1 MAGVEP
7 RDLRPGLHAQGV
19 KALLV
24 KREGLV
30 QQGLAVADEFG
41 RLVGLGKRQLVVNEL
56 GGTAHQVEGA
66 VRVGLGKGVPLLGKA
81 PAKVRELPGR
91 CRVLRVYGTNKAQRK
106 ALVVLASGV
115 MCHGVSSQAPMVPD
129 MSELNLTYTHPCTAR
144 SSRLAKI
151 LERGVFLRNRLGPA
165 AASPDCYAYG

>member
-1 MAGVEP
+1 M
-7 RDLRPGLHAQGV
+7 
-19 KALLV
+19 
-24 KREGLV
+24 
-30 QQGLAVADEFG
+30 ADEFG

-66 VRVGLGKGVPLLGKA
+66 VRIGLGKGVPLLGKA
-81 PAKVRELPGR
+81 PAKVRELPGC
-91 CRVLRVYGTNKAQRK
+91 CRVLRVYGANKAQRK

-115 MCHGVSSQAPMVPD
+115 MCHGVSSQAPISISDSMPG
-129 MSELNLTYTHPCTAR
+129 TAR